1 MAAHNEL
8 GKWGEQQAV
17 DYLERKGYRI
27 VARDWKDGHRDLDLV
42 AMDGDTLVIVEVK
55 TRRNNVFGEPEEAV
69 DWRKIRSLSIAASR
83 FVRLYRINSDIRFD
97 IVSITGD
104 DTGHFNVNH
113 IVDAFLPARM

>member
-17 DYLERKGYRI
+17 DYLEKKGYRI
-27 VARDWKDGHRDLDLV
+27 LARDWRDGHRDLDLV
-42 AMDGDTLVIVEVK
+42 AIDGNTLVIVEVK
-55 TRRNNVFGEPEEAV
+55 TRRNNLFGEPEEAV

-83 FVRLYRINSDIRFD
+83 FVKQYRIDCDIRFD
-97 IVSITGD
+97 IVSVTGD
-104 DTGHFNVNH
+104 NTGRFEVNH